1 MVKPRPSRLTRDNL
15 GFLLAKA
22 AQRWNELLH
31 LRFAAA
37 GFAHVRPAYGSILI
51 PLFEEDGLQIGELAR
66 RAGSSKQTMT
76 TMLRQMAAAGL
87 VERRADPGDGRAA
100 RIYLTAEARRFRRRP
115 RRLSLL
121 QSNYSVAPA
130 IDQTQTD
137 PRQSTH
143 FSASRQAI

>member
-51 PLFEEDGLQIGELAR
+51 PLFEEDGLQIGWDR
-66 RAGSSKQTMT
+66 
-76 TMLRQMAAAGL
+76 
-87 VERRADPGDGRAA
+87 ERTG
-100 RIYLTAEARRFRRRP
+100 
-115 RRLSLL
+115 
-121 QSNYSVAPA
+121 
-130 IDQTQTD
+130 
-137 PRQSTH
+137 H
-143 FSASRQAI
+143 RQARK